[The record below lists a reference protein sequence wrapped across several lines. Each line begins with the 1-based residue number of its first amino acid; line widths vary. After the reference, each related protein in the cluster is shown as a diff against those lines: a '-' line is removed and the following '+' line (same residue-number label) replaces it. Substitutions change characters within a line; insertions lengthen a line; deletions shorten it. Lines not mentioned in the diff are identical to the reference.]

1 MAKKATR
8 AAYGEALVEL
18 AERYPEL
25 VVLDADLSSATMT
38 KAFGAKYPER
48 FFNCGIAEANMTG
61 IAAGM
66 STCGLK
72 PFTNTFA
79 IFAAGRAYEQVRNSI
94 AYPQLNVTVVGS
106 HGGVSVG
113 EDGATHQAIEDLT
126 LMRVIP
132 GMTVVNPCDAYEMRQ
147 AVEALIRYQGPA
159 YLRLGR
165 APVETVTD
173 RVSGYRFELG
183 KGVTMREG
191 TDVTFVATGLAV
203 QLALDAAEL
212 LEREGVSARVLNIH
226 TIKPMDRELILKAAR
241 ETGLLITVEEHSVK
255 GGLGGEVAE
264 FLAEEHPTRVI
275 RHGIY
280 DSFGRSGT
288 AADVLSHYGLTA
300 AALAEKALTALG
312 REIHRPEPEQKYYLA
327 IDIGAASG
335 RHIVG
340 WQTDSGVQTRE
351 VYRFPTNVVRRNGNL
366 IWDVEELVDHVKE
379 GIRAALDIFPQIRS
393 FSIDTWGVDYV
404 LFRGDKEVWPCYSY
418 RDTRTNAVIP
428 EVHAKIPFSELY
440 RRTGIQYQTFNTVY
454 QLCADQKSGR
464 LEGVTDMLM
473 LPEYLSWRLTGVKV
487 REAINAA
494 TMGVLDVNTGEY
506 DWEIIDRLGLPHELF
521 APLSQP
527 GTEAGSYCGM
537 KCILCA
543 SHDTASSVEGIP
555 MEENAPYISSGTW
568 SLLGLKTK
576 KPIISLSSELSNWS
590 NEPGIGFNRYQK
602 NIVGMWLV
610 NRLKDVLCPEAEYD
624 DIVRAAEESTCD
636 LTIDVNEQRFFAPEN
651 MRDAFDEATGGQLS
665 SVGDYFRCAYRSLA
679 RSYMT
684 AIQELQFNT
693 GEQFDRIY
701 IVGGGAWN
709 RYLNRLTEEATGKQ
723 IVALQIEAT
732 ALGNLKVQM
741 QADQ

>member
-8 AAYGEALVEL
+8 VAYGEALVEL
-18 AERYPEL
+18 AEKYPKL
-25 VVLDADLSSATMT
+25 VVLEADLSSATMT
-38 KAFGAKYPER
+38 KHFAAKYPNR

-66 STCGLK
+66 ATCGLK
-72 PFTNTFA
+72 PFTNSFA
-79 IFAAGRAYEQVRNSI
+79 IFSAGRAYEQVRNSVG
-94 AYPQLNVTVVGS
+94 YPCLNVTVVGS

-113 EDGATHQAIEDLT
+113 EDGATHQMLEDLT

-132 GMTVVNPCDAYEMRQ
+132 GMTVVNPCDAHEMRC
-147 AVEALIRYQGPA
+147 AVEALIQHQGSS

-173 RVSGYRFELG
+173 SIPGYHFELG

-191 TDVTFVATGLAV
+191 TDITLVATGLCV
-203 QLALDAAEL
+203 QLSLEAAAL
-212 LEREGVSARVLNIH
+212 LESQGVSARVLNIH
-226 TIKPMDRELILKAAR
+226 TVKPLDNDLILKAAQ
-241 ETGLLITVEEHSVK
+241 ETGLLLTVEEHSVK

-264 FLAEEHPTRVI
+264 YLSEVCPTRVI

-280 DSFGRSGT
+280 DTFGRSGT
-288 AADVLSHYGLTA
+288 ASDVLKHYGLSA
-300 AALAEKALTALG
+300 KAIAEKALAALN
-312 REIHRPEPEQKYYLA
+312 REIRWPEPEKKYYLA

-340 WQTDSGVQTRE
+340 WQTENGVETRE
-351 VYRFPTNVVRRNGNL
+351 VYRFPTNVVRQGESL
-366 IWDVEELVDHVKE
+366 IWDVEELVYHVKE
-379 GIRAALDIFPQIRS
+379 GIDAALAIFPKIES

-404 LFRGDKEVWPCYSY
+404 LFRGEREVWPCYSY
-418 RDTRTNAVIP
+418 RDTRTDAVIP
-428 EVHAKIPFSELY
+428 EVHGKIPFSELY

-454 QLCADQKSGR
+454 QLYSDLKCGR
-464 LEGVTDMLM
+464 LEGVTDLLM
-473 LPEYLSWRLTGVKV
+473 LPEYLSWRLTGVKA
-487 REAINAA
+487 REYINAA
-494 TMGVLDVNTGEY
+494 TMGLLRVDGGGY

-527 GTEAGSYCGM
+527 GTEAGSYRGM
-537 KCILCA
+537 RYILCA

-576 KPIISLSSELSNWS
+576 KPITTLASELSNWS

-610 NRLKDVLCPEAEYD
+610 NRLKDILCPEADYD
-624 DIVRAAEESTCD
+624 EIVRSAEESTCN
-636 LTIDVNEQRFFAPEN
+636 LTIDVNEKRFFAPEN
-651 MRDAFDEATGGQLS
+651 MKSAFDEATGGQLL

-679 RSYMT
+679 RSYMS

-709 RYLNRLTEEATGKQ
+709 RYLNALTEEATGKK
-723 IVALQIEAT
+723 IVALPIEAT
-732 ALGNLKVQM
+732 ALGNLRVQM
-741 QADQ
+741 QADA

>member
-1 MAKKATR
+1 MANKATR

-18 AERYPEL
+18 AEKYPEL
-25 VVLDADLSSATMT
+25 MVLEADLSSATMT
-38 KAFGAKYPER
+38 KSFAAKYPKR
-48 FFNCGIAEANMTG
+48 FFNCGIAEANMTV

-94 AYPQLNVTVVGS
+94 GYPELNVTVVGS

-132 GMTVVNPCDAYEMRQ
+132 GMTVVNPCDAYEMKQ
-147 AVEALIRYQGPA
+147 AVEALIRHKGPA

-165 APVETVTD
+165 APVETVCD
-173 RVSGYRFELG
+173 RVPGYRFELG

-191 TDVTFVATGLAV
+191 TDITFVATGLAV
-203 QLALDAAEL
+203 QLALEAAEL
-212 LEREGVSARVLNIH
+212 LEQEGVSARVLDIH
-226 TIKPMDRELILKAAR
+226 TIKPLDTDLILKAAQ
-241 ETGLLITVEEHSVK
+241 ETGLILTVEEHSVK

-264 FLAEEHPTRVI
+264 YLAENYPTRVI
-275 RHGIY
+275 RHGVY
-280 DSFGRSGT
+280 DTFGRSGT
-288 AADVLSHYGLTA
+288 AGDVLNYFGLTPR
-300 AALAEKALTALG
+300 ALADKALTALG
-312 REIHRPEPEQKYYLA
+312 REIHTNEPEQKYYLA

-340 WQTDSGVQTRE
+340 WQTENGAETRE
-351 VYRFPTNVVRRNGNL
+351 VYRFPTNVVRQNGSL
-366 IWDVEELVDHVKE
+366 IWDVEELVYHVKE
-379 GIRAALDIFPQIRS
+379 GIDAALAIFPHIQS

-404 LFRGDKEVWPCYSY
+404 LFRDDQEVWPCYSY

-473 LPEYLSWRLTGVKV
+473 LPEYLSWRLTGVKA
-487 REAINAA
+487 REYINAA
-494 TMGVLDVNTGEY
+494 TMGVLDVQTGLY
-506 DWEIIDRLGLPHELF
+506 DWEIIDRLGLPHSLF

-527 GTEAGSYCGM
+527 GTAAGSYCGM
-537 KCILCA
+537 TCILCA

-576 KPIISLSSELSNWS
+576 KPITSLASELANWS
-590 NEPGIGFNRYQK
+590 NEPGLGFNRYQK

-610 NRLKDVLCPEAEYD
+610 NRLKDILCPESEYD
-624 DIVRAAEESTCD
+624 DIVRAAEASTCD

-651 MRDAFDEATGGQLS
+651 MKVAFDEATGGQLH

-679 RSYMT
+679 RCYMS

-709 RYLNRLTEEATGKQ
+709 SYLNRLTEQATGKK

-741 QADQ
+741 QADR

>member
-18 AERYPEL
+18 GEHYPEL
-25 VVLDADLSSATMT
+25 VVLEADLSSATMT
-38 KAFGAKYPER
+38 KAFGAKYPKR

-94 AYPQLNVTVVGS
+94 GYPHLNVTVVGS

-113 EDGATHQAIEDLT
+113 EDGATHQMLEDLT

-147 AVEALIRYQGPA
+147 AVEALITCKGPA

-165 APVETVTD
+165 APVEVVTD
-173 RVSGYRFELG
+173 KMPGYHFELG

-191 TDVTFVATGLAV
+191 TDLTFVATGLAV
-203 QLALDAAEL
+203 QLAQEAAEL
-212 LEREGVSARVLNIH
+212 LAREGVSARVLNIH
-226 TIKPMDRELILKAAR
+226 AIKPLDTELIQKAAR

-264 FLAEEHPTRVI
+264 YLSEVCPTRVV

-280 DSFGRSGT
+280 DDFGRSGT
-288 AADVLSHYGLTA
+288 AADLLSHYGLTGR
-300 AALAEKALTALG
+300 ALADKALSALG
-312 REIHRPEPEQKYYLA
+312 REVSRPEPEQKYYLA

-340 WQTDSGVQTRE
+340 WQSENGVETRE
-351 VYRFPTNVVRRNGNL
+351 VYRFPTNVVWQGGSL
-366 IWDVEELVDHVKE
+366 IWDVEELVSHVKE
-379 GIRAALDIFPQIRS
+379 GIDAALAIYPHIQS

-404 LFRGDKEVWPCYSY
+404 LLRGEQEVWPCYSY

-440 RRTGIQYQTFNTVY
+440 RRTGIQYQTFNTLY

-464 LEGVTDMLM
+464 LEGVTDLLM
-473 LPEYLSWRLTGVKV
+473 LPEYLSWRLTGVKA

-494 TMGVLDVNTGEY
+494 TMGVLDVQTGLY
-506 DWEIIDRLGLPHELF
+506 DWEIIDRLGLPHTLF

-527 GTEAGSYCGM
+527 GTAAGSYRGM
-537 KCILCA
+537 KYVLCA

-555 MEENAPYISSGTW
+555 MEDNAPYISSGTW

-576 KPIISLSSELSNWS
+576 KPILSLASELANWS

-610 NRLKDVLCPEAEYD
+610 NRLKDVLCPEADYD
-624 DIVRAAEESTCD
+624 DIVAAAGKSTCD
-636 LTIDVNEQRFFAPEN
+636 LTIDVNEKRFFAPSD
-651 MRDAFDEATGGQLS
+651 MKAAFDEATGGQLH

-709 RYLNRLTEEATGKQ
+709 RYLNRLTEKATGKK

-741 QADQ
+741 NADR